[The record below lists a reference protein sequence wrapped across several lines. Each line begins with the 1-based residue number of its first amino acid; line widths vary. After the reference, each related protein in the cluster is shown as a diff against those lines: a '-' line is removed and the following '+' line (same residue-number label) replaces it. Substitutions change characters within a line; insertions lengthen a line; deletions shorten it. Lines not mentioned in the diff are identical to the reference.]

1 MSADSHCLRTFKV
14 LKLFGLFATFV
25 VMIGCGQTGSDG
37 GSSDPDSTTS
47 EKGIVV
53 EVASV
58 SRATISA
65 SYNGTATLEATGQA
79 QVVAKASGVLLDVL
93 TEEGQSVRVGQVL
106 ARIDPDQQ
114 RLEVARNEAMLRKLE
129 AEFARS
135 TELFERKLVA
145 EDAHERIRYDLATQ
159 RAAWEIAKLQ
169 LSYTEIRAP
178 INGVVARRMVKKG
191 NLIKIN
197 DALFEIVDIARLEA
211 VLNVP
216 ERELRNMSAGQP
228 VQLLVDAA
236 PGSAFDGAID
246 RVSPVVDPTSGTFR
260 VVCAFSEASGVL
272 KPGMFGRIEVS
283 FDERAN
289 ALVVPREAV
298 IEGEGDVAVFLD
310 RDGTA
315 IRTPIQPGHI
325 NAQSVEVLSG
335 LAEGDR
341 VVTKGKVSL
350 RDGSRISILGD
361 APESTPPESGVVAT
375 QTN

>member
-1 MSADSHCLRTFKV
+1 
-14 LKLFGLFATFV
+14 
-25 VMIGCGQTGSDG
+25 
-37 GSSDPDSTTS
+37 
-47 EKGIVV
+47 
-53 EVASV
+53 
-58 SRATISA
+58 
-65 SYNGTATLEATGQA
+65 
-79 QVVAKASGVLLDVL
+79 
-93 TEEGQSVRVGQVL
+93 
-106 ARIDPDQQ
+106 
-114 RLEVARNEAMLRKLE
+114 
-129 AEFARS
+129 
-135 TELFERKLVA
+135 
-145 EDAHERIRYDLATQ
+145 
-159 RAAWEIAKLQ
+159 
-169 LSYTEIRAP
+169 
-178 INGVVARRMVKKG
+178 
-191 NLIKIN
+191 
-197 DALFEIVDIARLEA
+197 
-211 VLNVP
+211 
-216 ERELRNMSAGQP
+216 
-228 VQLLVDAA
+228 
-236 PGSAFDGAID
+236 
-246 RVSPVVDPTSGTFR
+246 

-325 NAQSVEVLSG
+325 NAQSVEILSG